1 MPTKVIMPQLGE
13 SIVEGTVTKWLK
25 QEGESI
31 QEMDAL
37 LEVNTDK
44 VDTEIPSPAG
54 GTLLKILI
62 PEGETV
68 RAGTIIA
75 WIGKP
80 DEAVPE
86 GSSQGGARAGALPVE
101 QSLPVEQEAQAP
113 RAKETAEPGAGASA
127 EAMEETVEPTRPVKV
142 NQSKSSNGQRENGGT
157 STGQEME
164 QTAAV
169 PSAGRSRELG
179 FISPIVARLAQ
190 ENNLDLTRVT
200 GTGEGGRITRND
212 VLKYIEQTRAAQPEQ
227 SEAQPEQNE
236 AQAAPAPWETP
247 ADGDLFRPT
256 EMVFANAKA
265 GASAAA
271 GTSAPSSAPA
281 KPAAP
286 AEGSMPGEGQV
297 IPLNTMRRK
306 IAEHMVTS
314 KRTAPHVTTVMEADL
329 HRVVAHYTANRSA
342 FARDGAKLTYT
353 AYFAA
358 AAAQALRAFP
368 IVNSSWADA
377 GIQIHP
383 QVNLGLAVSL
393 GEEGLIVPVL
403 KNADELSLLG
413 LARAIGDLANRARE
427 HRLNPQDVQDGTFTI
442 TNHGISGS
450 LFATPIINQP
460 QCAILGVGAIQ
471 KRVVVIEDAAGG
483 DTIAIRPMV
492 YLSLTFDHRILDG
505 ASGDGFLAKVVEVL
519 ENWA

>member
-1 MPTKVIMPQLGE
+1 MQ
-13 SIVEGTVTKWLK
+13 
-25 QEGESI
+25 
-31 QEMDAL
+31 
-37 LEVNTDK
+37 
-44 VDTEIPSPAG
+44 TEQ
-54 GTLLKILI
+54 
-62 PEGETV
+62 
-68 RAGTIIA
+68 R
-75 WIGKP
+75 
-80 DEAVPE
+80 D
-86 GSSQGGARAGALPVE
+86 
-101 QSLPVEQEAQAP
+101 
-113 RAKETAEPGAGASA
+113 
-127 EAMEETVEPTRPVKV
+127 M
-142 NQSKSSNGQRENGGT
+142 QREQNGT
-157 STGQEME
+157 E
-164 QTAAV
+164 Q
-169 PSAGRSRELG
+169 
-179 FISPIVARLAQ
+179 
-190 ENNLDLTRVT
+190 
-200 GTGEGGRITRND
+200 
-212 VLKYIEQTRAAQPEQ
+212 
-227 SEAQPEQNE
+227 
-236 AQAAPAPWETP
+236 APAPWETP

-256 EMVFANAKA
+256 EMVFGK
-265 GASAAA
+265 
-271 GTSAPSSAPA
+271 T

-286 AEGSMPGEGQV
+286 APAGAPSKPVEPAPAESSMPGEGQV

-306 IAEHMVTS
+306 IAERMVTS
-314 KRTAPHVTTVMEADL
+314 KRTSPHVTTVMEADL
-329 HRVVAHYTANRSA
+329 HRVVAHYTANRPI
-342 FARDGAKLTYT
+342 FARNGAKLTYT

-368 IVNSSWADA
+368 MVNSSWTDA
-377 GIQIHP
+377 GIQLHP

-427 HRLNPQDVQDGTFTI
+427 HRLNSQDVQGGTFTI